1 MLRVARVVG
10 VGVINSIY
18 RELFRARWSL
28 LAVGVLGFCV
38 PLMAA
43 VLPEDRADFLFHSYS
58 GGGLSVHGPSL
69 LVRKKVGE
77 QTSLWG
83 KYYVDAL
90 TSATIDV
97 VTSASQYTER
107 RIEKSAGVDYLR
119 NKTKMSFSQIN
130 STENDYVANT
140 MNFNISQDMFGD
152 LTTVSLGYT
161 RGWDGITE
169 TGNSSFHEKEHRQNF
184 RLGISQILTK
194 NLLTSLNFETITD
207 EGYLGSPYQS
217 VRYLDSPTTYSKE
230 AVKYPHTHTSRAI
243 ALNGLYYLP
252 YRAAVKLGYRF
263 YTDTWGVQGETY
275 DLGYTQPLKNNWT
288 LDFDYRYYTQ
298 THANF
303 YSDLFPYV
311 DAQNYLTRDKELS
324 TFASRSIGL
333 KASYNFL
340 DNGWKFIDKG
350 RADIAYNHIM
360 FDYKDF
366 RDLRVSGVAPGT
378 EPLYGFSANVL
389 QLFLSLWY

>member
-1 MLRVARVVG
+1 VQRVVLVAG
-10 VGVINSIY
+10 VDVINSIY
-18 RELFRARWSL
+18 RELLRARWSL
-28 LAVGVLGFCV
+28 FAVGVLGFCV

-58 GGGLSVHGPSL
+58 GGGLDVHGPSI
-69 LVRKKVGE
+69 LVRKKLGE
-77 QTSLWG
+77 QMSLWG

-97 VTSASQYTER
+97 VTSASKYTER

-130 STENDYVANT
+130 SVENDYVANT

-161 RGWDGITE
+161 KGLDDIYE
-169 TGNSSFHEKEHRQNF
+169 TGNPGFHEKAHRQNY
-184 RLGISQILTK
+184 RVGVSQVLTK
-194 NLLTSLNFETITD
+194 NFVTSLNYETITD

-217 VRYLDSPTTYSKE
+217 VRYLNSTPSGP
-230 AVKYPHTHTSRAI
+230 VKYPHTHTSQAF

-263 YTDTWGVQGETY
+263 YTDTWGVQGQTY
-275 DLGYTQPLKNNWT
+275 NLGYTHPLKNNWT
-288 LDFDYRYYTQ
+288 LDFNYRYYTQ

-303 YSDLFPYV
+303 YSDLFVGP
-311 DAQNYLTRDKELS
+311 QNYVTRDKELS
-324 TFASRSIGL
+324 TFASRSIGM

-340 DNGWKFIDKG
+340 NDGWKFIDKG
-350 RADIAYNHIM
+350 SADIAFDHIM

-366 RDLRVSGVAPGT
+366 RDLRVSVATPGT
-378 EPLYGFSANVL
+378 EPLYNFSANVL
-389 QLFLSLWY
+389 QLFVSLWY